1 VPNAPRATRPG
12 IPIVVA
18 SLSLAFLVALVG
30 VLAAGPLRTNDAWF
44 HLKLGETYTTQGP
57 WPDADPALH
66 TAHEDAPVQH
76 EWLFGAALHVVECA
90 AGFHG
95 LRAVHLLAVLAILGL
110 AYSLFRS
117 ESGSGVAACFA
128 SAVFLV
134 LTWRRLFQLRPDLVS
149 IPAALLLYRLLLEST
164 TAPSWRRVGAG
175 VALLLVWANLHSLF
189 AIGPTLLAIALFGI
203 ALRIYLSDD
212 APAGSVAEAQR
223 SARRLGAALG
233 LGLLATLLN
242 PRGFRQHLTF
252 FTSSRETAI
261 WSIRDEWT
269 HFNPFA
275 WAHYGD
281 AVGPLQWAVTDV
293 LFAAFGIAIAVG
305 VWRYGR
311 SPSRDSLR
319 AVDPVLLGLGLASV
333 VAILVSVRFLWM
345 AAFPLLFVLRGLR
358 IALARHPR
366 AERSAAWLLAVAALG
381 LAIALPTSGAV
392 RRAVREIPTRPAAYL
407 STPYHQRKFY
417 IEGVRFLRESGVQGN
432 LFNRYTM
439 GGFLGYWLAP
449 RLRVFIDGRT
459 EHYPKPVF
467 DDYLAIRAQRG
478 SGADETFLDVLDRR
492 GVDLFFG
499 VGIPMAAVGA
509 EPSVYTTAHLE
520 GAPGWTLVS
529 RSVRHAIYLRSHER
543 NRESSERIAAYYA
556 REGVP
561 FDPDLGLDVA
571 AVIESRPDWA
581 AAHSILP
588 RGYDRLVRAAYASS
602 DRRVRDPAREL
613 LGLIYFLLGLYE
625 ARAVRRADRDRPR
638 DGGPEAEFEGA
649 ASKARRGL
657 PARESD
663 RRGPRRGPRT
673 RAHRSRRPDVPA
685 VRASRGSR
693 RAAAGRGAIGCALG
707 SLPRDRPEFASLA
720 GCRRGANSIG
730 GLRSRGRPGRYVA
743 SPPRRLRVLPVNGCG
758 SARRAG
764 SFAQRAGE
772 TVAV

>member
-44 HLKLGETYTTQGP
+44 HLKLGETYTTQGL

-95 LRAVHLLAVLAILGL
+95 LRAAHLLAVLAILGL

-117 ESGSGVAACFA
+117 ESRSGVAACLA
-128 SAVFLV
+128 TAAFLV

-149 IPAALLLYRLLLEST
+149 IPATLLLYRLFFESA

-175 VALLLVWANLHSLF
+175 VGLLLVWANLHSLF

-212 APAGSVAEAQR
+212 APAGHVADAQR

-261 WSIRDEWT
+261 WSILDEWT

-281 AVGPLQWAVTDV
+281 AVGPLQWALTDV
-293 LFAAFGIAIAVG
+293 LFAAFGIAIAAG
-305 VWRYGR
+305 VWRHLR

-345 AAFPLLFVLRGLR
+345 AAFPLLFILRGLR
-358 IALARHPR
+358 VALAEHRR
-366 AERSAAWLLAVAALG
+366 AERSAAWLLAAATLG

-392 RRAVREIPTRPAAYL
+392 RRAVREIPGKPAAYL

-478 SGADETFLDVLDRR
+478 RGADETFLDVLDRR
-492 GVDLFFG
+492 RVDLFFG

-529 RSVRHAIYLRSHER
+529 RSVRHAIHLRSDER
-543 NRESSERIAAYYA
+543 NRENSERIAGYYA

-588 RGYDRLVRAAYASS
+588 RGYNRLLRAAYASS
-602 DRRVRDPAREL
+602 DPRFRDPAREL

-625 ARAVRRADRDRPR
+625 EQIEIDR
-638 DGGPEAEFEGA
+638 
-649 ASKARRGL
+649 
-657 PARESD
+657 
-663 RRGPRRGPRT
+663 
-673 RAHRSRRPDVPA
+673 
-685 VRASRGSR
+685 
-693 RAAAGRGAIGCALG
+693 
-707 SLPRDRPEFASLA
+707 
-720 GCRRGANSIG
+720 
-730 GLRSRGRPGRYVA
+730 
-743 SPPRRLRVLPVNGCG
+743 
-758 SARRAG
+758 
-764 SFAQRAGE
+764 E
-772 TVAV
+772 TVALRPNSKAPHRRLVAGFLRESRIEEARGVARALARIDPADPTSRLFEQAVGAIARLQAGARSAAHRDPSREIILNSLPVLDAAQVRILSAAYGRADVPEDMLHPPRVGCWCSR

>member
-1 VPNAPRATRPG
+1 MPNAPRATRPG

-18 SLSLAFLVALVG
+18 ALSLAFLVALVSI
-30 VLAAGPLRTNDAWF
+30 LAAGPLRTNDAWF
-44 HLKLGETYTTQGP
+44 HLKMGEIYATQGP
-57 WPDADPALH
+57 WPDADPVLH

-76 EWLFGAALHVVECA
+76 EWLFGVALHVIECA

-95 LRAVHLLAVLAILGL
+95 LRAAHLLAVLAILGL

-117 ESGSGVAACFA
+117 ESGNRVAACFA
-128 SAVFLV
+128 TAVFLV
-134 LTWRRLFQLRPDLVS
+134 LAWRRLFQLRPDLVS
-149 IPAALLLYRLLLEST
+149 IPAALLLYRLFFESA

-175 VALLLVWANLHSLF
+175 VGLLLVWANMHSLF
-189 AIGPTLLAIALFGI
+189 AIGPMLLTVALFGI
-203 ALRIYLSDD
+203 ALRIYLTTGD
-212 APAGSVAEAQR
+212 PAGHVPDAWR

-261 WSIRDEWT
+261 WAIRDEWT

-275 WAHYGD
+275 WSHYGD
-281 AVGPLQWAVTDV
+281 AVGPLQWGVTDV
-293 LFAAFGIAIAVG
+293 LFAAFGIAVAAG
-305 VWRYGR
+305 VWRYVR

-358 IALARHPR
+358 IALAKHRDAVRPT
-366 AERSAAWLLAVAALG
+366 AWLLAAATLG
-381 LAIALPTSGAV
+381 LAIAYPSSGAV
-392 RRAVREIPTRPAAYL
+392 RRAVREVPAKPAAYL

-417 IEGVRFLRESGVQGN
+417 AEGVRFLRETGVQGN

-478 SGADETFLDVLDRR
+478 NGADETFLDVLDRR

-499 VGIPMAAVGA
+499 VGIPIAAIGT
-509 EPSVYTTAHLE
+509 EPRVYTTVHLE

-529 RSVRHAIYLRSHER
+529 RSVRHAIYLRSDER
-543 NRESSERIAAYYA
+543 NRENLKRIAEYYA

-561 FDPDLGLDVA
+561 FDPAHGLDVA
-571 AVIESRPDWA
+571 AVIESRSDWA
-581 AAHSILP
+581 TAHSMLP
-588 RGYDRLVRAAYASS
+588 RGYDRLLRAAYASS
-602 DRRVRDPAREL
+602 DRRIRDPAREV
-613 LGLIYFLLGLYE
+613 LGLVYALLGLYE
-625 ARAVRRADRDRPR
+625 EQIEIDRESVVLRPDAKAPHRRLVAGYLRRNQIEEARGAARALMRIDPSDPTSRLFEQAVGTLAQLQAGARSAEQRAASREAIVNSLPILDAAQMGILSALYGRADVPEDMLRP
-638 DGGPEAEFEGA
+638 
-649 ASKARRGL
+649 ASAGCGR
-657 PARESD
+657 S
-663 RRGPRRGPRT
+663 T
-673 RAHRSRRPDVPA
+673 RSR
-685 VRASRGSR
+685 
-693 RAAAGRGAIGCALG
+693 
-707 SLPRDRPEFASLA
+707 
-720 GCRRGANSIG
+720 
-730 GLRSRGRPGRYVA
+730 
-743 SPPRRLRVLPVNGCG
+743 
-758 SARRAG
+758 
-764 SFAQRAGE
+764 
-772 TVAV
+772 